1 MTNRRE
7 LLILIT
13 NDDGIKAKGLKS
25 LVNVVKPLGKIVV
38 VSPFEAHSGM
48 SHAITVKVPLRV
60 KKTKEENNLTI
71 YGCNGTP
78 VDCVK
83 LAFNQILHRK
93 PDLLV
98 AGINHGSNAAAS
110 IFYSGTMAAA
120 LEGCINEIPSL
131 GISLVSHNPD
141 ADLSATEFYARLII
155 EKTIEN
161 GLPKSICLNVNIP
174 NIPLE
179 KITGIKVCRQTKGY
193 WQEEFEKRTDP
204 QGNKYF
210 WLTGKFHNSEPGAS
224 DTDEWALKNNYVS
237 IVPIQVDLTS
247 YDTIR
252 TIKSWNF
259 I

>member
-1 MTNRRE
+1 VTKEKE

-13 NDDGIKAKGLKS
+13 NDDGIKAKGLVS
-25 LVNVVKPLGKIVV
+25 LVNVIKTLGKIFV
-38 VSPFEAHSGM
+38 VSPMESHSGM
-48 SHAITVKVPLRV
+48 SHAITVKIPLRV
-60 KKTKEENNLTI
+60 TKIKEENNVTI

-83 LAFNQILHRK
+83 LAFNQILPRK

-120 LEGCINEIPSL
+120 LE
-131 GISLVSHNPD
+131 
-141 ADLSATEFYARLII
+141 ADLTATEFYLEKII
-155 EKTIEN
+155 GKLIEN
-161 GLPKSICLNVNIP
+161 GLPGSICLNVNVP
-174 NIPLE
+174 DIPLK
-179 KITGIKVCRQTKGY
+179 KIKGIKVCRQTKGY

-210 WLTGKFHNSEPGAS
+210 WLTGKFHNSEPEAQ

-237 IVPIQVDLTS
+237 IVPTHVDLTS
-247 YDTIR
+247 YDS
-252 TIKSWNF
+252 IKIIKNWNF
-259 I
+259 K

>member
-1 MTNRRE
+1 VTKKRE

-25 LVNVVKPLGKIVV
+25 LVNVVKPLGRIFV
-38 VSPFEAHSGM
+38 VSPIEAHSGM

-60 KKTKEENNLTI
+60 KKIKGDNNITI

-83 LAFNQILHRK
+83 LAFNEILPGK
-93 PDLLV
+93 PDLLL
-98 AGINHGSNAAAS
+98 AGINHGSNTAAS

-120 LEGCINEIPSL
+120 LEGCINEIPSV
-131 GISLVSHNPD
+131 GISLASHDPD
-141 ADLSATEFYARLII
+141 ADLTATEFYSKKII
-155 EKTIEN
+155 RKLIEN
-161 GLPKSICLNVNIP
+161 GLSKSICLNVNVP
-174 NIPLE
+174 DIPLQ
-179 KITGIKVCRQTKGY
+179 KIKGIKVCRQTKGY

-210 WLTGKFHNSEPGAS
+210 WLTGKFHNSEPEAS
-224 DTDEWALKNNYVS
+224 DTDEWALKNKYVS
-237 IVPIQVDLTS
+237 IVPTQVDLTS

-252 TIKSWNF
+252 TIKNWNF

>member
-1 MTNRRE
+1 MTKKRE

-38 VSPFEAHSGM
+38 VSPFEVHSGM

-60 KKTKEENNLTI
+60 KKTREEHNLTV

-83 LAFNQILHRK
+83 LAFNQILPRK

-120 LEGCINEIPSL
+120 LEGCINEIPSV

-141 ADLSATEFYARLII
+141 ADLSATEFYSKLII
-155 EKTIEN
+155 EKIIEN
-161 GLPKSICLNVNIP
+161 GLPKSICLNVNVPKIS
-174 NIPLE
+174 LE
-179 KITGIKVCRQTKGY
+179 KIAGIKVCRQTKGY

-210 WLTGKFHNSEPGAS
+210 WLTGKFHNSEPEAH
-224 DTDEWALKNNYVS
+224 DTDEWALDNNYVS

-247 YDTIR
+247 YHTMR
-252 TIKSWNF
+252 EIKNWNF
-259 I
+259 T